1 MIPKPTQIEGA
12 KFLAARKH
20 ALLADEPRV
29 GKTGAAIM
37 AADMLGLRKILVITT
52 ASGRAVWRQ
61 AWPQWCPTGYTTK
74 VVTKSAEYDPAV
86 NVTITGWPNVISPD
100 LRSRLL
106 RETFDL
112 LILDESHY
120 AKSMDTKRT
129 QAVLGAEAAIASRA
143 DRVWYLTGTPIPHS
157 PADLYPMLRFS
168 FPDLIQGLDAN
179 DFLHRYCVVRMK
191 QISQWNRIPV
201 VIGGKNLE
209 ELRER
214 IAPIMLR
221 RTQADVGI
229 QPPIFDIMPLVASS
243 RELAVLEKDIDK
255 RAILEAAREGRTKE
269 LDVHLG
275 PLRRL
280 TGEIKATAA
289 VAAVKE
295 AFECGLDKIVLMAW
309 HKDAIRILADGLKDF
324 GPVVLDGS
332 TSPKEREAA
341 ETLFRE
347 EKDCRVFIGQIVAA
361 GEAID
366 LSAAAELWFVE
377 MSFTP
382 KDVKQAALR
391 ITNHNQ
397 TRQALVR
404 VCALEGSID
413 EALQASLLRLVSTI
427 REVIEK

>member
-12 KFLAARKH
+12 KFLAARKR

-52 ASGRAVWRQ
+52 ASGRAVWRR
-61 AWPQWCPTGYTTK
+61 AWPKWCPTGYTTK
-74 VVTKSAEYDPAV
+74 VVTKVAEYDPAI
-86 NVTITGWPNVISPD
+86 NVTVTGWPNVISPD

-120 AKSMDTKRT
+120 AKSLDTKRT
-129 QAVLGAEAAIASRA
+129 QAVLGRDAAIASRSE
-143 DRVWYLTGTPIPHS
+143 RVWYLTGTPIPHS

-168 FPDLIQGLDAN
+168 FPDLIGGMDAD

-243 RELAVLEKDIDK
+243 RELAVLEKDTDK

-324 GPVVLDGS
+324 GVVVLDGS

-341 ETLFRE
+341 EALFRE
-347 EKDCRVFIGQIVAA
+347 EKNCRVFVGQIVAA

-377 MSFTP
+377 TSFVP
-382 KDVKQAALR
+382 KDMKQAALR

>member
-12 KFLAARKH
+12 EFLAARKH

-74 VVTKSAEYDPAV
+74 VVTRAAEYDPAV

-120 AKSMDTKRT
+120 AKSLDTKRT
-129 QAVLGAEAAIASRA
+129 QAVLGPDSAIASRA

-157 PADLYPMLRFS
+157 PADLFPMLRFS
-168 FPDLIQGLDAN
+168 FRDLIVGLDAD

-191 QISQWNRIPV
+191 QISRWNRIPV

-243 RELAVLEKDIDK
+243 RELAILEKDIDK

-309 HKDAIRILADGLKDF
+309 HKDAIRILADGLRDF

-332 TSPKEREAA
+332 TLPKEREAA
-341 ETLFRE
+341 EALFRE
-347 EKDCRVFIGQIVAA
+347 EKDCRVFIGQIIAA

-377 MSFTP
+377 TSFTP
-382 KDVKQAALR
+382 KDMKQAALR

>member
-52 ASGRAVWRQ
+52 ASGRAVWRR
-61 AWPQWCPTGYTTK
+61 AWPEWCPTGYTTK
-74 VVTKSAEYDPAV
+74 VVTKAAEYDPAI
-86 NVTITGWPNVISPD
+86 NVTVTGWPNVISPD

-129 QAVLGAEAAIASRA
+129 QAVLGRDAAIASRSE
-143 DRVWYLTGTPIPHS
+143 RVWYLTGTPIPHS

-168 FPDLIQGLDAN
+168 FPDLIGGMDAD

-229 QPPIFDIMPLVASS
+229 QPPIFDIMPLVAPS
-243 RELAVLEKDIDK
+243 RELAALEKDIDK

-309 HKDAIRILADGLKDF
+309 HKDAIRILAEGLKDF
-324 GPVVLDGS
+324 GVVVLDGS

-347 EKDCRVFIGQIVAA
+347 EKDCRAFIGQIVAA

-377 MSFTP
+377 TSFTP
-382 KDVKQAALR
+382 KDLKQAALR
-391 ITNHNQ
+391 VTNHNQ

-413 EALQASLLRLVSTI
+413 EAIQASLLRLVSTI
-427 REVIEK
+427 REVIG